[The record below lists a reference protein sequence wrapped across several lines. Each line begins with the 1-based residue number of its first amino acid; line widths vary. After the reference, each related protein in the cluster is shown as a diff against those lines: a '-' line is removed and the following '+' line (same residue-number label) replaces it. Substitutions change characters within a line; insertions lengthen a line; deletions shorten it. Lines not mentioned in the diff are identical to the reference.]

1 MSRLVRLALFLSAGA
16 LCAPSALR
24 AQTVVQQPTRVLSLA
39 KGASLLYLSETEVT
53 RVNVADPGIADVIVL
68 SNTELVILG
77 RGVGSTNLIL
87 WELGT
92 GPRLYTVEV
101 TIDTPALERYLQAA
115 LPGER
120 IQVTSSGNSV
130 TLSGT
135 VTDPN
140 AVDRAVDIARG
151 TGVAAVINN
160 LVAPPA
166 VQVMLHVRFAEVNRS
181 ALKDW
186 SAALQT
192 LNPQDLD
199 SDGNWFAQ
207 TSTSGLIQV
216 LLSNPGAN
224 AQALIAAS
232 IQQGNFKSLAE
243 PNLLTLPGR
252 EANFLAGG
260 EFPYPSVQTGN
271 TQFGAVGIT
280 FRDFGIKLAFT
291 PTITRSGSIRLRVA
305 PEVSSL
311 DFANGL
317 VISGFEVPTILTR
330 RASTEVEL
338 REGQF
343 LALAGLID
351 NQTLENVS
359 KIPVLG
365 DIPIIGEFFKSRSAR
380 QRQTELLVIISPRLV
395 RATDVQPNLPTGE
408 PVTWKWPGWMRRTLR
423 EQQEPFRRQLM
434 QTNVPPA

>member
-1 MSRLVRLALFLSAGA
+1 
-16 LCAPSALR
+16 
-24 AQTVVQQPTRVLSLA
+24 
-39 KGASLLYLSETEVT
+39 
-53 RVNVADPGIADVIVL
+53 
-68 SNTELVILG
+68 
-77 RGVGSTNLIL
+77 VG
-87 WELGT
+87 
-92 GPRLYTVEV
+92 
-101 TIDTPALERYLQAA
+101 
-115 LPGER
+115 
-120 IQVTSSGNSV
+120 
-130 TLSGT
+130 
-135 VTDPN
+135 
-140 AVDRAVDIARG
+140 
-151 TGVAAVINN
+151 AVINN

-224 AQALIAAS
+224 AQALITAS
-232 IQQGNFKSLAE
+232 IQNGNFKSLAE

-271 TQFGAVGIT
+271 NQFGAVGIT

-359 KIPVLG
+359 KIPILG
-365 DIPIIGEFFKSRSAR
+365 DIPIIGEFFKSRGAR

-395 RATDVQPNLPTGE
+395 RASDVQPILPTGE
-408 PVTWKWPGWMRRTLR
+408 PATWKWPGWLRRTLQ
-423 EQQEPFRRQLM
+423 EQQEPFRRQLL
-434 QTNVPPA
+434 QGSVPPA